1 MTNAFLC
8 ERCRRDSC
16 VCEKPRRIVNPL
28 SRDELES
35 MDTAD
40 LLRLKVLVTQIVAD
54 REATDGVDIRLTKP
68 NPGSANYITLVKLVR
83 EAMGVGLREAK
94 DMVDCGTLIRVAY
107 PELAE
112 RILKLLDVI
121 LEES

>member
-8 ERCRRDSC
+8 ERCGRDSC
-16 VCEKPRRIVNPL
+16 VCEKSRRVVKPL

-40 LLRLKVLVTQIVAD
+40 LLRLKELVTQIVAD
-54 REATDGVDIRLTKP
+54 REARDGVDIRLRKP
-68 NPGSANYITLVKLVR
+68 APEHYLTLVKMVR

-94 DMVDCGTLIRVAY
+94 DMVDCGTLIRVAH

-112 RILKLLDVI
+112 RLQKLLPS
-121 LEES
+121 EES